1 MEKGKLTF
9 DKSMDILNKEQLAEY
24 IKVKAGTVSWLIRS
38 RQIPLIRLNKR
49 SFCFD
54 KADVD
59 KWLQKRKESVFL
71 PSLCRGKCR
80 ENG

>member
-1 MEKGKLTF
+1 
-9 DKSMDILNKEQLAEY
+9 MDILNKEQLAAY
-24 IKVKAGTVSWLIRS
+24 LQVKTGTVTWLIRS

-59 KWLQKRKESVFL
+59 KWLQKRKESVIL
-71 PSLCRGKCR
+71 PSISRGKCR
-80 ENG
+80 GNG